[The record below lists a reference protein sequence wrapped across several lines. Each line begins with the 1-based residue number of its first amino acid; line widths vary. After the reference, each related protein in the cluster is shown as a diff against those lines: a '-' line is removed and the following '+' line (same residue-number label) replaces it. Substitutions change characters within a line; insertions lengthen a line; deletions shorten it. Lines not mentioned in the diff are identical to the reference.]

1 MTERITYIELDL
13 DRCSLTY
20 GSSPC
25 TAQIGV
31 TGEKKCFNCFAT
43 CQDKDNYASETVT
56 ARYSKA
62 SGALPVEIDAIPSI
76 QDVSLR
82 PQKLELGESIGIRA
96 SMTVTFKDHR
106 YPDTGP
112 EGDRYLDD
120 REYEPY
126 TLGTYFGK
134 FRTRYPYTRFND
146 IRLIR
151 GTSDQPLDQMETR
164 HFIVDSVAGPTS
176 SGTFTITAKDALK
189 LADGDKAQAPLLS
202 DGYLSADIS
211 DTATSFTLEP
221 VGIGNLSYPESGTGQ
236 IGGKEIVEYTR
247 SGDTVTLGTRGAR
260 GTTAQEH
267 DAEDRFQICLT
278 YTGQEVTAIIED
290 LLVNY
295 AGVPSEYISTGTW
308 LAEDEAY
315 IGRVYTATIGEPT
328 AVKDLINELLR
339 QTASTIWWD
348 DIAKII
354 RFRVLRQVSSDAA
367 LYNDDLIV
375 GGSFSAKD
383 QPDKR
388 VSQVWTF
395 YGQLNPLEDLDDPKN
410 YAVSLR
416 TVNLVS
422 ETNFGGAP
430 SIERIYS
437 RWIISSGRNA
447 AERLNNLIIS
457 RYSTPPR
464 LLAFQLQ
471 RDPDLFQPEIAG
483 GYRVENWTLQDDT
496 GASKTLAAQVVQCNN
511 TDTGHNVLAEEVL
524 YTDTV
529 APDDPTA
536 RPITLVESENNVNL
550 RHKYDAL
557 YGEPDGSTTI
567 NVTIDAG
574 TIIGSTFTGL
584 YALSTG
590 FWPEGPTIIINNF
603 GRIQGKGGNGGS
615 GGGVTRSFG
624 GSSTQTID
632 ATTPGSP
639 GTAGGDALLIEY
651 DVEIDN
657 TYGEIWSGSG
667 GGGGG
672 GAIVLVI
679 DENDRL
685 YFGNIGGSGGGGG
698 ASQPSSAGGAGGFNN
713 SDPEIKRVGNSGGSG
728 SSSLGGIGGSR
739 VTITERQ
746 FYSLQNGTGGNGG
759 DPGLS
764 GSAGTTASQISGP
777 TEFLETSSPGA
788 GGAPGDAIVQT
799 TGTATITGTGDI
811 RGGVV

>member
-25 TAQIGV
+25 TAAIGV
-31 TGEKKCFNCFAT
+31 TGERKCFNCLAT
-43 CQDKDNYASETVT
+43 CQDKDHYASETVT

-308 LAEDEAY
+308 LSEDEAY

-410 YAVSLR
+410 YSVSLR

-422 ETNFGGAP
+422 ETNFGGSPA
-430 SIERIYS
+430 IERIYS

-447 AERLNNLIIS
+447 VERLNNLILA

-483 GYRVENWTLQDDT
+483 GYNVNNWTLQDDT

-536 RPITLVESENNVNL
+536 RPIRLVDIENNVSL
-550 RHKYDAL
+550 RDKYDAL
-557 YGEPDGSTTI
+557 YGEPDASTI
-567 NVTIDAG
+567 IIVTIEAG
-574 TIIGSTFTGL
+574 AIIGSTSTSL
-584 YALSTG
+584 YALRTG
-590 FWPEGPTIIINNF
+590 LWPEGPTITINNF
-603 GRIQGKGGNGGS
+603 GRVQGKGGS
-615 GGGVTRSFG
+615 GGRGALITSDG
-624 GSSTQTID
+624 GTDGYTGNS
-632 ATTPGSP
+632 
-639 GTAGGDALLIEY
+639 GGDAMLVEY
-651 DVEIDN
+651 DVSIDN
-657 TYGEIWSGSG
+657 TSGDIWSG

-672 GAIVLVI
+672 GGGHAGAVTPSTNVRVIVS
-679 DENDRL
+679 
-685 YFGNIGGSGGGGG
+685 GSGGGAAAGTSSSSGG
-698 ASQPSSAGGAGGFNN
+698 LGGVNNFTTDGGGTLIKEVGNTGQSSTSASPGDGGVGVSAGG
-713 SDPEIKRVGNSGGSG
+713 SG
-728 SSSLGGIGGSR
+728 
-739 VTITERQ
+739 T
-746 FYSLQNGTGGNGG
+746 NATGGDGG
-759 DPGLS
+759 DGGGPGLS
-764 GSAGTTASQISGP
+764 GSSGTAGVANGTNTSVTSG
-777 TEFLETSSPGA
+777 GA
-788 GGAPGDAIVQT
+788 GGSPGYAIVQT
-799 TGTATITGTGDI
+799 TGTATITVTGDI

>member
-25 TAQIGV
+25 TAAIGV
-31 TGEKKCFNCFAT
+31 TGERKCFNCLAT

-120 REYEPY
+120 RDYDPY

-151 GTSDQPLDQMETR
+151 GTSDQRLDQMETR

-247 SGDTVTLGTRGAR
+247 SGDTVTLGTRGAS

-278 YTGQEVTAIIED
+278 YTARKVTYIIED
-290 LLVNY
+290 LLTEF
-295 AGVPSEYISTGTW
+295 AGVPESYISTGTW
-308 LAEDEAY
+308 EAEDDNY
-315 IGRVYTATIGEPT
+315 IARNYNATIGEPT

-395 YGQLNPLEDLDDPKN
+395 YGQLNPLEDLNDPKN

-416 TVNLVS
+416 TVNLES

-437 RWIISSGRNA
+437 RWISPTGRNA
-447 AERLNNLIIS
+447 AERLNALILA

-483 GYRVENWTLQDDT
+483 GYKVNNWTLQDDT

-524 YTDTV
+524 YSDTV
-529 APDDPTA
+529 APDDA
-536 RPITLVESENNVNL
+536 NVRPITISSPADNL
-550 RHKYDAL
+550 NIRDRYDIDYSTA
-557 YGEPDGSTTI
+557 PDGDTVI
-567 NVTIDAG
+567 VVTIDAG
-574 TIIGSTFTGL
+574 VIIGSTSPTL
-584 YALSTG
+584 YALRTG
-590 FWPEGPTIIINNF
+590 LWPEGPTITINNF
-603 GRIQGKGGNGGS
+603 GRIQGKGGVGGRGGNAIDRFEDLGPALS
-615 GGGVTRSFG
+615 GSDGGN
-624 GSSTQTID
+624 
-632 ATTPGSP
+632 
-639 GTAGGDALLIEY
+639 ALLIEY
-651 DVEIDN
+651 DVDIDN
-657 TYGEIWSGSG
+657 TNGDIWAGGG

-672 GAIVLVI
+672 GAVEVRPNLPNTQFDSIS
-679 DENDRL
+679 
-685 YFGNIGGSGGGGG
+685 GSGGGGG
-698 ASQPSSAGGAGGFNN
+698 ASKPNATGGNPGFNDFTAFFG
-713 SDPEIKRVGNSGGSG
+713 SSEKLGNNGNQGTSTSGGSG
-728 SSSLGGIGGSR
+728 GAQVSTNGPGIIFVRNGS
-739 VTITERQ
+739 
-746 FYSLQNGTGGNGG
+746 GGNGG
-759 DPGLS
+759 GPGLS
-764 GSAGTTASQISGP
+764 GETGS
-777 TEFLETSSPGA
+777 TSSGEEGTGGVKRTSVGASGGSPGY
-788 GGAPGDAIVQT
+788 AIVQT

>member
-25 TAQIGV
+25 TAAIGV
-31 TGEKKCFNCFAT
+31 TGERKCFNCLAT
-43 CQDKDNYASETVT
+43 CQDKDHYASETVT

-96 SMTVTFKDHR
+96 SMTVTLKDHR

-120 REYEPY
+120 RDYDPY

-278 YTGQEVTAIIED
+278 YTARKVTYIIED
-290 LLVNY
+290 LLTEF
-295 AGVPSEYISTGTW
+295 AGVPESYISTGTW
-308 LAEDEAY
+308 EAEDDNY
-315 IGRVYTATIGEPT
+315 IARNYNATIGEPT

-395 YGQLNPLEDLDDPKN
+395 YGQLNPLEDLNDPKN

-416 TVNLVS
+416 TVNLES

-437 RWIISSGRNA
+437 RWISPTGRNA
-447 AERLNNLIIS
+447 AERLNALILA

-483 GYRVENWTLQDDT
+483 GYKVNNWTLQDDT

-524 YTDTV
+524 YSDTV
-529 APDDPTA
+529 APDDA
-536 RPITLVESENNVNL
+536 NVRPITISSPADNL
-550 RHKYDAL
+550 NIRDRYDIDYSTA
-557 YGEPDGSTTI
+557 PDGDTVI
-567 NVTIDAG
+567 VVTIDAG
-574 TIIGSTFTGL
+574 VIIGSRSPTL
-584 YALSTG
+584 YALRTG
-590 FWPEGPTIIINNF
+590 LWPEGPTITINNF
-603 GRIQGKGGNGGS
+603 GRIQGMGGRGGA
-615 GGGVTRSFG
+615 GGGVLEGFQSSFA
-624 GSSTQTID
+624 SEKVTD
-632 ATTPGSP
+632 ANPGV
-639 GTAGGDALLIEY
+639 AGGDALLIQY
-651 DVEIDN
+651 DVDIDN
-657 TYGEIWSGSG
+657 TEGEIWSG

-672 GAIVLVI
+672 GGSAIVLI
-679 DENDRL
+679 IEEPRL
-685 YFGNIGGSGGGGG
+685 LFGNSGGSGGGGG
-698 ASQPSSAGGAGGFNN
+698 ASSPASTGGAGGFNVTET
-713 SDPEIKRVGNSGGSG
+713 DIWRLGNIGGAG
-728 SSSLGGIGGSR
+728 SSSLGGIGGER
-739 VTITERQ
+739 VTITKSGFTE
-746 FYSLQNGTGGNGG
+746 YSLQNGTGGNGG
-759 DPGLS
+759 GPGLS
-764 GSAGTTASQISGP
+764 GSSGTTAAQISGP
-777 TEFLETSSPGA
+777 TETLQISSPGA
-788 GGAPGDAIVQT
+788 GGSPGDAIVQT

>member
-25 TAQIGV
+25 TAAIGV
-31 TGEKKCFNCFAT
+31 TGERKCFNCLAT

-536 RPITLVESENNVNL
+536 RPIRLVDIENNVSL
-550 RHKYDAL
+550 RDKYDAL
-557 YGEPDGSTTI
+557 YGEPDASTTI
-567 NVTIDAG
+567 IVTIEAG
-574 TIIGSTFTGL
+574 AIIGSTSTSL
-584 YALSTG
+584 YALRTG
-590 FWPEGPTIIINNF
+590 LWPEGPTITINNF
-603 GRIQGKGGNGGS
+603 GRVQGKGGVGGRGGS
-615 GGGVTRSFG
+615 V
-624 GSSTQTID
+624 SSN
-632 ATTPGSP
+632 
-639 GTAGGDALLIEY
+639 GTGADGNSGNNGGDAMLVEY
-651 DVEIDN
+651 DVSIDN
-657 TYGEIWSGSG
+657 TSGDIWSG

-672 GAIVLVI
+672 GGGMAGGVSLSGFSFINVFVS
-679 DENDRL
+679 
-685 YFGNIGGSGGGGG
+685 GSGGGAAAG
-698 ASQPSSAGGAGGFNN
+698 ASASVGGLGGINDLNESGGNTVIKKIGDTGQSSNSATLGYGGDAVSAGGSDTNATGGAGG
-713 SDPEIKRVGNSGGSG
+713 
-728 SSSLGGIGGSR
+728 
-739 VTITERQ
+739 
-746 FYSLQNGTGGNGG
+746 NGG
-759 DPGLS
+759 GPGLS
-764 GSAGTTASQISGP
+764 GSGGLTGVANGVSTSVTSG
-777 TEFLETSSPGA
+777 GA
-788 GGAPGDAIVQT
+788 GGSPGDAIVQT

-811 RGGVV
+811 RGSIV

>member
-25 TAQIGV
+25 TAAIGV
-31 TGEKKCFNCFAT
+31 TGERKCFNCLAT

-278 YTGQEVTAIIED
+278 YTARKVTYIIED
-290 LLVNY
+290 LLTEF
-295 AGVPSEYISTGTW
+295 AGVPESYISTGTW
-308 LAEDEAY
+308 EAEDDNY
-315 IGRVYTATIGEPT
+315 IARNYNATIGEPT

-395 YGQLNPLEDLDDPKN
+395 YGQLNPLEDLNDPKN

-416 TVNLVS
+416 TVNLES

-437 RWIISSGRNA
+437 RWISPTGRNA
-447 AERLNNLIIS
+447 AERLNALILA

-483 GYRVENWTLQDDT
+483 GYKVNNWTLQDDT

-524 YTDTV
+524 YSDTV
-529 APDDPTA
+529 APDDA
-536 RPITLVESENNVNL
+536 NVRPITISSPADNL
-550 RHKYDAL
+550 NIRDRYDIDYSTA
-557 YGEPDGSTTI
+557 PDGDTVI
-567 NVTIDAG
+567 VVTIDAG
-574 TIIGSTFTGL
+574 VIIGSTSPTL
-584 YALSTG
+584 YALRTG
-590 FWPEGPTIIINNF
+590 LWPEGPTITINNF
-603 GRIQGKGGNGGS
+603 GRVQGKGGS
-615 GGGVTRSFG
+615 GGRGALITSDG
-624 GSSTQTID
+624 GTDGYTGNS
-632 ATTPGSP
+632 
-639 GTAGGDALLIEY
+639 GGDAILVEY
-651 DVEIDN
+651 DVSIDN
-657 TYGEIWSGSG
+657 TSGDIWSG

-672 GAIVLVI
+672 GGGHAGAVTPSTNVRVIVS
-679 DENDRL
+679 
-685 YFGNIGGSGGGGG
+685 GSGGGAAAGTSSSSGG
-698 ASQPSSAGGAGGFNN
+698 LGGVNNFTTDGGGTLIKEVGNTGQSSTSASPGDGGVGVSAGG
-713 SDPEIKRVGNSGGSG
+713 SG
-728 SSSLGGIGGSR
+728 
-739 VTITERQ
+739 T
-746 FYSLQNGTGGNGG
+746 NATGGDGG
-759 DPGLS
+759 DGGGPGLS
-764 GSAGTTASQISGP
+764 GSSGTAGVANGTNTGVTSG
-777 TEFLETSSPGA
+777 GA
-788 GGAPGDAIVQT
+788 GGSPGDAIVQT

-811 RGGVV
+811 RGAVV

>member
-25 TAQIGV
+25 TAAIGV
-31 TGEKKCFNCFAT
+31 TGERKCFNCLAT
-43 CQDKDNYASETVT
+43 CQDKDHYASETVT

-308 LAEDEAY
+308 LSEDEAY

-447 AERLNNLIIS
+447 AERLNNLILA

-483 GYRVENWTLQDDT
+483 GYNVNNWTLQDDT

-529 APDDPTA
+529 APDDPTE
-536 RPITLVESENNVNL
+536 RPITLVESENNVSL
-550 RHKYDAL
+550 RDKYDAL
-557 YGEPDGSTTI
+557 YGEPDASTTI
-567 NVTIDAG
+567 IVTIEAG
-574 TIIGSTFTGL
+574 AIIGSTSTSL
-584 YALSTG
+584 YALRTG
-590 FWPEGPTIIINNF
+590 LWPEGPTITINNF
-603 GRIQGKGGNGGS
+603 GRVQGKGGS
-615 GGGVTRSFG
+615 GGRGALITSDG
-624 GSSTQTID
+624 GTDGYTGNS
-632 ATTPGSP
+632 
-639 GTAGGDALLIEY
+639 GGDAMLVEY
-651 DVEIDN
+651 DVSIDN
-657 TYGEIWSGSG
+657 TSGDIWSG

-672 GAIVLVI
+672 GGGHAGAVTPSTNVRVIVS
-679 DENDRL
+679 
-685 YFGNIGGSGGGGG
+685 GSGGGAAAGTSSSSGG
-698 ASQPSSAGGAGGFNN
+698 LGGVNNFTTDGGGTLIKEVGNTGQSSTSASPGDGGVGVSAGG
-713 SDPEIKRVGNSGGSG
+713 SG
-728 SSSLGGIGGSR
+728 
-739 VTITERQ
+739 T
-746 FYSLQNGTGGNGG
+746 NATGGDGG
-759 DPGLS
+759 DGGGPGLS
-764 GSAGTTASQISGP
+764 GSSGTAGVANGTNTGVTSG
-777 TEFLETSSPGA
+777 GA
-788 GGAPGDAIVQT
+788 GGSPGDAIVQT

>member
-25 TAQIGV
+25 TAAIGV
-31 TGEKKCFNCFAT
+31 TGERKCFNCFAT

-62 SGALPVEIDAIPSI
+62 SAALPVEIDAIPSI

-120 REYEPY
+120 REYDPY

-395 YGQLNPLEDLDDPKN
+395 YGQLNPLEDLNDPKN

-430 SIERIYS
+430 AIERIYS

-447 AERLNNLIIS
+447 AERLNNLILA

-483 GYRVENWTLQDDT
+483 GYNVNNWTLQDDT

-536 RPITLVESENNVNL
+536 RPITLVESENNVSL
-550 RHKYDAL
+550 RDKYDAL
-557 YGEPDGSTTI
+557 YGEPDASTTI
-567 NVTIDAG
+567 IVTIEAG
-574 TIIGSTFTGL
+574 VIIGSTSTAL
-584 YALSTG
+584 YALRTG
-590 FWPEGPTIIINNF
+590 LWPEGPTIIINNF
-603 GRIQGKGGNGGS
+603 GRVQGKGGS
-615 GGGVTRSFG
+615 GGRGALITSDG
-624 GSSTQTID
+624 GTDGYTGNS
-632 ATTPGSP
+632 
-639 GTAGGDALLIEY
+639 GGDAMLVEY
-651 DVEIDN
+651 DVSIDN
-657 TYGEIWSGSG
+657 TSGDIWSG

-672 GAIVLVI
+672 GGGHAGAVTPSTNVRVIVS
-679 DENDRL
+679 
-685 YFGNIGGSGGGGG
+685 GSGGGAAAGTSSSSGG
-698 ASQPSSAGGAGGFNN
+698 LGGVNNFTTDGGGTLIKEVGNTGQSSTSASPGDGGVGVSAGG
-713 SDPEIKRVGNSGGSG
+713 SG
-728 SSSLGGIGGSR
+728 
-739 VTITERQ
+739 T
-746 FYSLQNGTGGNGG
+746 NATGGDGG
-759 DPGLS
+759 DGGGPGLS
-764 GSAGTTASQISGP
+764 GSSGTAGVANGTNTGVTSG
-777 TEFLETSSPGA
+777 GA
-788 GGAPGDAIVQT
+788 GGSPGDAIVQT

-811 RGGVV
+811 RGAVV

>member
-25 TAQIGV
+25 TAAIGV
-31 TGEKKCFNCFAT
+31 TGERKCFNCLAT

-308 LAEDEAY
+308 LSEDEAY

-437 RWIISSGRNA
+437 RWISPTGRNA
-447 AERLNNLIIS
+447 AERLNNLILA
-457 RYSTPPR
+457 RYATPPR

-471 RDPDLFQPEIAG
+471 RDPDLFQPEIAS
-483 GYRVENWTLQDDT
+483 GYNVENWTLQDDT
-496 GASKTLAAQVVQCNN
+496 GAIKTLAAQVVQCNN
-511 TDTGHNVLAEEVL
+511 TETGHNVLAEEVL
-524 YTDTV
+524 YSDTV
-529 APDDPTA
+529 APDDPNV
-536 RPITLVESENNVNL
+536 RPITISSSINNINI
-550 RHKYDAL
+550 RDEYDFNYSTA
-557 YGEPDGSTTI
+557 PDGDTVI
-567 NVTIDAG
+567 VVTIDESS
-574 TIIGSTFTGL
+574 IVGSTSTGL
-584 YALSTG
+584 YALRTG
-590 FWPEGPTIIINNF
+590 LWPEGPTITINNF
-603 GRIQGKGGNGGS
+603 GRIQGKGGVGGRGGNAIDRFEDLGPALS
-615 GGGVTRSFG
+615 GSDGGN
-624 GSSTQTID
+624 
-632 ATTPGSP
+632 
-639 GTAGGDALLIEY
+639 ALLIEY
-651 DVEIDN
+651 DVDIDN
-657 TYGEIWSGSG
+657 TNGDIWAGSG

-672 GAIVLVI
+672 GAVYVTSTLEYDQFDASIS
-679 DENDRL
+679 
-685 YFGNIGGSGGGGG
+685 GSGGGGG
-698 ASQPSSAGGAGGFNN
+698 ASKPDATGGNPGFNDFTDFSKSSN
-713 SDPEIKRVGNSGGSG
+713 KLGNNGNQGTSTSGGSG
-728 SSSLGGIGGSR
+728 GAQVSTNGAGITFARNGS
-739 VTITERQ
+739 
-746 FYSLQNGTGGNGG
+746 GGNGG
-759 DPGLS
+759 GPGLS
-764 GSAGTTASQISGP
+764 GETGS
-777 TEFLETSSPGA
+777 TSSGEEGTGGFKRTSVGASGGSPGY
-788 GGAPGDAIVQT
+788 AIVQT

>member
-25 TAQIGV
+25 TAAIGV
-31 TGEKKCFNCFAT
+31 TGERKCFNCLAT

-120 REYEPY
+120 REYDPY

-410 YAVSLR
+410 YSVSLR

-422 ETNFGGAP
+422 ETNFGGSPA
-430 SIERIYS
+430 IERIYS

-447 AERLNNLIIS
+447 VERLNNLILA

-483 GYRVENWTLQDDT
+483 GYNVNNWTLQDDT
-496 GASKTLAAQVVQCNN
+496 GASKTLSAQVVQCNN

-524 YTDTV
+524 YSDTV
-529 APDDPTA
+529 APDDA
-536 RPITLVESENNVNL
+536 NVRPITISSPADNL
-550 RHKYDAL
+550 NIRDRYDIDYSTA
-557 YGEPDGSTTI
+557 PDGDTVI
-567 NVTIDAG
+567 VVTIDAG
-574 TIIGSTFTGL
+574 VIIGSTSPTL
-584 YALSTG
+584 YALRTG
-590 FWPEGPTIIINNF
+590 LWPEGPTITINNF
-603 GRIQGKGGNGGS
+603 GRVQGKGGS
-615 GGGVTRSFG
+615 GGRGALITSDG
-624 GSSTQTID
+624 GTDGYTGNS
-632 ATTPGSP
+632 
-639 GTAGGDALLIEY
+639 GGDAILVEY
-651 DVEIDN
+651 DVSIDN
-657 TYGEIWSGSG
+657 TSGDIWSG

-672 GAIVLVI
+672 GGGHAVAVTPIAEVRIIVS
-679 DENDRL
+679 
-685 YFGNIGGSGGGGG
+685 GSGGGAAAGTSSSSGG
-698 ASQPSSAGGAGGFNN
+698 LGGVNNFTTDGGGTLIKEVGNTGQSSTSASPGDGGVGVSAGG
-713 SDPEIKRVGNSGGSG
+713 SG
-728 SSSLGGIGGSR
+728 
-739 VTITERQ
+739 T
-746 FYSLQNGTGGNGG
+746 NATGGDGG
-759 DPGLS
+759 DGGGPGLS
-764 GSAGTTASQISGP
+764 GSSGTAGVANGTNTSVTSG
-777 TEFLETSSPGA
+777 GA
-788 GGAPGDAIVQT
+788 GGSPGYAIVQT
-799 TGTATITGTGDI
+799 TGTATITVTGDI

>member
-25 TAQIGV
+25 TAAIGV
-31 TGEKKCFNCFAT
+31 TGERKCFNCFAT

-120 REYEPY
+120 REYDPY

-202 DGYLSADIS
+202 DGYLSDDIS

-395 YGQLNPLEDLDDPKN
+395 YGQLNPLEDLNDPKN

-430 SIERIYS
+430 AIERIYS

-447 AERLNNLIIS
+447 AERLNNLILA

-483 GYRVENWTLQDDT
+483 GYNVNNWTLQDDT

-536 RPITLVESENNVNL
+536 RPITLVESENNVSL
-550 RHKYDAL
+550 RDKYDAL
-557 YGEPDGSTTI
+557 YGEPDASTTI
-567 NVTIDAG
+567 IVTIEAG
-574 TIIGSTFTGL
+574 VIIGSTSTAL
-584 YALSTG
+584 YALRTG
-590 FWPEGPTIIINNF
+590 LWPEGPTIIINNF
-603 GRIQGKGGNGGS
+603 GRVQGKGGVGGR
-615 GGGVTRSFG
+615 GGRVVDSFTVADG
-624 GSSTQTID
+624 AVG
-632 ATTPGSP
+632 A
-639 GTAGGDALLIEY
+639 AGGDALLIEY
-651 DVEIDN
+651 DVDIDN
-657 TYGEIWSGSG
+657 TNGDIWAGSG

-672 GAIVLVI
+672 GAAVASSLVNVSPQI
-679 DENDRL
+679 FA
-685 YFGNIGGSGGGGG
+685 YYSVSGSGGGGG
-698 ASQPSSAGGAGGFNN
+698 SSQPSTVGGSAGSNDASGPGGVTEHKTGNAGGSSSSGSGGTGGAQVNSTTSGGGSLFARNGAGG
-713 SDPEIKRVGNSGGSG
+713 
-728 SSSLGGIGGSR
+728 
-739 VTITERQ
+739 
-746 FYSLQNGTGGNGG
+746 TGGG
-759 DPGLS
+759 PGLS
-764 GSAGTTASQISGP
+764 GSIGETASASGDY
-777 TEFLETSSPGA
+777 TRTSSPGA
-788 GGAPGDAIVQT
+788 GGSPGDAIVQT

-811 RGGVV
+811 RGAVV